1 MQFSLLFGAGF
12 DLPIMDQPSVCS
24 RYTASIR
31 MILDADGRSLPHR
44 SPRTSSHLAL
54 GGAPQDAGGGRRA
67 RFRGHGDGFEAGVWH
82 PLSAVLALLGAVL
95 IQVGVNFHNDYAD
108 YLQGTDTE
116 DRVGP
121 LRVTQ
126 AGLVAPETMRRA
138 TILVFAAA
146 VAAGGYLIY
155 RGGWPILSVGVA
167 SIGAAVWY
175 TAGPYSLATL
185 GLADLFVFVFF
196 GPVAVGGTY
205 YVQAL
210 TLPLEVIVAGAGPGL
225 LSIGI
230 LLVNNVR
237 DVAQDRE
244 AGKRTLVVRFGRRFG
259 VAAYGVCLVGAL
271 GLPAVLAFGPWG
283 SGTHPWAAAPILLLP
298 LAFRSFRTMASTT
311 DPEELNPLLGATGR
325 LLVLWALLFA
335 VGWNF

>member
-1 MQFSLLFGAGF
+1 MDDSTNAQDIRQARVWLWAARPKTLGAA
-12 DLPIMDQPSVCS
+12 V
-24 RYTASIR
+24 
-31 MILDADGRSLPHR
+31 
-44 SPRTSSHLAL
+44 
-54 GGAPQDAGGGRRA
+54 APVLVGTGMAV
-67 RFRGHGDGFEAGVWH
+67 EAGVWH
-82 PLSAVLALLGAVL
+82 LPSAALALVGAIL
-95 IQVGVNFHNDYAD
+95 IQVGVNYHNDYAD
-108 YLQGTDTE
+108 FVQGADTQ

-138 TILVFAAA
+138 TILVFGLA
-146 VAAGGYLIY
+146 VLAGFYLIV
-155 RGGWPILSVGVA
+155 RGGWPILVVGLA

-175 TAGPYSLATL
+175 TAGRYSLAAL

-210 TLPLEVIVAGAGPGL
+210 SLPVDVLLAGAGPGL

-237 DVAQDRE
+237 DLAEDRE

-259 VAAYGVCLVGAL
+259 GVAYGGCLVAALLLAGGLAVGM
-271 GLPAVLAFGPWG
+271 G
-283 SGTHPWAAAPILLLP
+283 GTPHPWAALPLALLP
-298 LAFRSFRTMASTT
+298 LTIRPIRTMVGTRA
-311 DPEELNPLLGATGR
+311 PKKLNPLLGATGR
-325 LLVLWALLFA
+325 ILMLWALLFV
-335 VGWNF
+335 VGWNL

>member
-1 MQFSLLFGAGF
+1 
-12 DLPIMDQPSVCS
+12 MDP
-24 RYTASIR
+24 
-31 MILDADGRSLPHR
+31 R
-44 SPRTSSHLAL
+44 SPTGFLEQARIWLWAARPKTL
-54 GGAPQDAGGGRRA
+54 GAAVAPVLVGTAMA
-67 RFRGHGDGFEAGVWH
+67 IEAGAWH
-82 PLSAVLALLGAVL
+82 PLAATLALLGAVL

-108 YLQGTDTE
+108 FLQGTDTE
-116 DRVGP
+116 DRIGP

-138 TILVFAAA
+138 TILVFGLA
-146 VAAGGYLIY
+146 VLTGGYLMY
-155 RGGWPILSVGVA
+155 RGGWPILVVGVA

-175 TAGPYSLATL
+175 TAGPYSLASL

-196 GPVAVGGTY
+196 GPVPVGGTY

-210 TLPLEVIVAGAGPGL
+210 ALSPEVIVAGTGPGL

-237 DVAQDRE
+237 DMEQDRE

-259 VAAYGVCLVGAL
+259 VGAYAGCLVGAL
-271 GLPAVLAFGPWG
+271 ILPLILAFGPF
-283 SGTHPWAAAPILLLP
+283 GTEVHPWVAVPVLLLP
-298 LAFRSFRTMASTT
+298 LAVRAVRTMASTT
-311 DPEELNPLLGATGR
+311 DPEQLNPLLGATGR

-335 VGWNF
+335 VGWNL

>member
-1 MQFSLLFGAGF
+1 MSKSTTTDASRLRVWLWAARPKTLGAAVAPVLVG
-12 DLPIMDQPSVCS
+12 
-24 RYTASIR
+24 TA
-31 MILDADGRSLPHR
+31 MAV
-44 SPRTSSHLAL
+44 
-54 GGAPQDAGGGRRA
+54 
-67 RFRGHGDGFEAGVWH
+67 EANVWH
-82 PLSAVLALLGAVL
+82 PLSAFLALLGAVL
-95 IQVGVNFHNDYAD
+95 IQIGVNYHNDYAD
-108 YLQGTDTE
+108 YVQGADTE

-138 TILVFAAA
+138 TILVFGLA
-146 VAAGGYLIY
+146 VVSGMYLIY
-155 RGGWPILSVGVA
+155 RGGWPILAVGIA

-175 TAGPYSLATL
+175 TAGRYSLAAL

-210 TLPLEVIVAGAGPGL
+210 SLPLEVLVAGAGPGL

-237 DVAQDRE
+237 DVAEDRE

-259 VAAYGVCLVGAL
+259 VVAYGTCVIGAL
-271 GLPAVLAFGPWG
+271 LLSKILAFGLV
-283 SGTHPWAAAPILLLP
+283 GTETRLWAAAPLLLLP
-298 LAFRSFRTMASTT
+298 FAVRPIRTMAATT
-311 DPEELNPLLGATGR
+311 DPERLNPLLGATGR
-325 LLVLWALLFA
+325 ILLLWAILFA
-335 VGWNF
+335 VGWNL

>member
-1 MQFSLLFGAGF
+1 MEDATTGVIKRSRVWLWAARPKTLGAAVAPVLVGTG
-12 DLPIMDQPSVCS
+12 MAVEV
-24 RYTASIR
+24 
-31 MILDADGRSLPHR
+31 
-44 SPRTSSHLAL
+44 
-54 GGAPQDAGGGRRA
+54 GG
-67 RFRGHGDGFEAGVWH
+67 WH
-82 PLSAVLALLGAVL
+82 PLSAILALLGAVL

-116 DRVGP
+116 ERVGP

-126 AGLVAPETMRRA
+126 AGLVAPDTMQRA

-155 RGGWPILSVGVA
+155 RGGWPILVVGGA

-210 TLPLEVIVAGAGPGL
+210 SLPTEVIVAGAGPGL

-244 AGKRTLVVRFGRRFG
+244 AGKRTLVVRFGRQFG
-259 VAAYGVCLVGAL
+259 VVAYGVCVVGAL
-271 GLPAVLAFGPWG
+271 VLPAVLAFFGPG
-283 SGTHPWAAAPILLLP
+283 GRGTHPWAATPLVLLP
-298 LAFRSFRTMASTT
+298 LAVRPIRTMASTT
-311 DPEELNPLLGATGR
+311 DPERLNPLLGATGR
-325 LLVLWALLFA
+325 LLVLWALLFS
-335 VGWNF
+335 VGWNL